1 MGKSIYIRSETG
13 IVSDFRQEMGVVD
26 LRVYTVL
33 KIISSQVRAFLFIN
47 RNKLCVGLEG
57 LTNFHTQFKLV
68 LDYTCFLSFFF
79 LVRVRFCND
88 SSKFFWDF
96 IFRTGIK
103 FRRNLYIQM

>member
-57 LTNFHTQFKLV
+57 LTTQFSFSHSVQISFRLYV
-68 LDYTCFLSFFF
+68 FSFFLF
-79 LVRVRFCND
+79 SRA
-88 SSKFFWDF
+88 
-96 IFRTGIK
+96 RTI
-103 FRRNLYIQM
+103 L